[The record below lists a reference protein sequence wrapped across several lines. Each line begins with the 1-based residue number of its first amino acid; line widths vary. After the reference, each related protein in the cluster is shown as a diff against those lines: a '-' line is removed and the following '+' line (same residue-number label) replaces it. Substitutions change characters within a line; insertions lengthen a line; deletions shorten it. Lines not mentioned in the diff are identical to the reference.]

1 MNNKEAPLLKVHHWL
16 VKIFWLAIGIFVAI
30 HAYQLGVGN
39 FRSPGPG
46 FIFFFAALFLVV
58 LSVMDLTIAYIGR
71 SKTDNRI
78 DSIWAGVRWHR
89 LLLVLMVLLAYAYFF
104 NIWGF
109 ILPTF
114 FLMVFLFKMLEPTK
128 WSFAIIGSIITI
140 ITFYMLFKVWLDVP
154 FPKGF
159 MGY

>member
-1 MNNKEAPLLKVHHWL
+1 MIKVHHWV

-30 HAYQLGVGN
+30 HAYQLGVGK

-71 SKTDNRI
+71 SKTDNKI
-78 DSIWAGVRWHR
+78 DSIWIGVKWQR
-89 LLLVLMVLLAYAYFF
+89 LLLVLMALLAYAYFF

-128 WSFAIIGSIITI
+128 WSLAIIGSIITI
-140 ITFYMLFKVWLDVP
+140 IIFYFVFKIWLDVP

-159 MGY
+159 MGF

>member
-1 MNNKEAPLLKVHHWL
+1 LIKVHHWI
-16 VKIFWLAIGIFVAI
+16 VKIFWLAIGVFVAI

-39 FRSPGPG
+39 FHNPGPG

-58 LSVMDLTIAYIGR
+58 LSVMDLTIAYIER
-71 SKTDNRI
+71 SKTDNKT
-78 DSIWAGVRWHR
+78 DSIWIGVQWQR
-89 LLLVLMVLLAYAYFF
+89 LLLGLIALLAYAYFF
-104 NIWGF
+104 SIWGF

-128 WSFAIIGSIITI
+128 WSHAIIGSIITI
-140 ITFYMLFKVWLDVP
+140 IIFYILFKIWLDVP

-159 MGY
+159 MGF

>member
-1 MNNKEAPLLKVHHWL
+1 
-16 VKIFWLAIGIFVAI
+16 VAI

-46 FIFFFAALFLVV
+46 FIFFFGALFLVV
-58 LSVMDLTIAYIGR
+58 LSVMDLTIAYIER
-71 SKTDNRI
+71 SITDSKI
-78 DSIWAGVRWHR
+78 DSIWIGVQWQR
-89 LLLVLMVLLAYAYFF
+89 LLLVLIAMLAYTYFF
-104 NIWGF
+104 NILGF

-128 WSFAIIGSIITI
+128 WWFAIIASVITVII
-140 ITFYMLFKVWLDVP
+140 FYFLFKILLDVP

-159 MGY
+159 MGF